1 MNDDLMVKA
10 NQIAIQMNY
19 KLHAAQFDI
28 PMFNFMKKT
37 DSPYTQVVFVAEGGG
52 YIEQLV
58 SDGHINDGEF
68 EQRVDLV
75 ISNTKKVPGVQI
87 DFFNYKDYSNG
98 IFNFKLYFQD
108 MIIPTSEGNKI
119 SRSINAY
126 FVEPKMHDFYQFSL
140 STEPLLM
147 PTKELK
153 PGVIDLEN
161 DKLTLA
167 LNNLMK
173 DLLDNLKYKN

>member
-1 MNDDLMVKA
+1 
-10 NQIAIQMNY
+10 
-19 KLHAAQFDI
+19 
-28 PMFNFMKKT
+28 
-37 DSPYTQVVFVAEGGG
+37 
-52 YIEQLV
+52 
-58 SDGHINDGEF
+58 
-68 EQRVDLV
+68 
-75 ISNTKKVPGVQI
+75 
-87 DFFNYKDYSNG
+87 
-98 IFNFKLYFQD
+98 